1 MVVAAAFVVVV
12 AGKGVVVVAVA
23 AEILQMVWSSGCQKS
38 RSGG

>member
-12 AGKGVVVVAVA
+12 AGKGVVAVA